1 MFTYYFINLKAVM
14 RSINRVIPSRELVV
28 GANQQ
33 VMTVNSPR
41 SLPCEKGTP
50 MLQPAGLP
58 FVIGDVPPT

>member
-1 MFTYYFINLKAVM
+1 MFTYYFINKKAVM

-41 SLPCEKGTP
+41 SLPCESGKSL
-50 MLQPAGLP
+50 LQA
-58 FVIGDVPPT
+58 